1 MTQMNNYDRL
11 YENMKQ
17 RFTVSA
23 DNNEYTLGEYML
35 MKANSKKAEA
45 PSTNLPVAVQTAVT
59 RSEMAMSNIVS
70 FVDEKLTI
78 KQAPVKDKTIKSF
91 PLRASASAFLTAAVA
106 CAFVL
111 SFALIGVKALSAPA
125 PTSAETSSQQQEKE
139 LEKHNDKVNL
149 TYTVENN

>member
-1 MTQMNNYDRL
+1 MTQTNNYDRL

-23 DNNEYTLGEYML
+23 DNAEYTLGEYML
-35 MKANSKKAEA
+35 MKADSKKSETVN
-45 PSTNLPVAVQTAVT
+45 SNLPVAVQTAVT

-70 FVDEKLTI
+70 FVDDKLTI

-111 SFALIGVKALSAPA
+111 SFALIGVKALSNPA
-125 PTSAETSSQQQEKE
+125 PTVEVTIEEEPQDTVSIS
-139 LEKHNDKVNL
+139 
-149 TYTVENN
+149 YTVEK

>member
-1 MTQMNNYDRL
+1 MTQTNNYDKL

-23 DNNEYTLGEYML
+23 DNQEFTLGEYML
-35 MKANSKKAEA
+35 MKAESKKTETVN
-45 PSTNLPVAVQTAVT
+45 SNLPVAVQTAMT

-70 FVDEKLTI
+70 FVDDKLTI
-78 KQAPVKDKTIKSF
+78 KQAPVKDKTIKAF

-111 SFALIGVKALSAPA
+111 SFALIGVKALSS
-125 PTSAETSSQQQEKE
+125 PTPTTTEVNVETEQQ
-139 LEKHNDKVNL
+139 DTVSIS
-149 TYTVENN
+149 YTVEK

>member
-1 MTQMNNYDRL
+1 MTQTNNYDKL

-23 DNNEYTLGEYML
+23 DNQEFTLGEYML
-35 MKANSKKAEA
+35 MKAESKKTETVN
-45 PSTNLPVAVQTAVT
+45 SNLPVAVQTAVT

-70 FVDEKLTI
+70 FVDDKLTI
-78 KQAPVKDKTIKSF
+78 KQAPVKDKTIRSF

-111 SFALIGVKALSAPA
+111 SFALIGVKALSSPA
-125 PTSAETSSQQQEKE
+125 PTTSEVTVDEEQKDTVSIS
-139 LEKHNDKVNL
+139 
-149 TYTVENN
+149 YTVEK